1 MVRKRYEKGTSR
13 LLWIGTKPV
22 RNWYEIQV
30 RHIGVRDC
38 TKNILIWI
46 WYEFGS
52 VLVRYWFGIGVSL
65 CAKLPEDNWYENGTK
80 IYIQYMVN
88 KEGSKKVRHV
98 FRKVHFG
105 TKKVRNPRKRVRKR
119 YDTKMEKFRFG
130 TKWVR

>member
-1 MVRKRYEKGTSR
+1 VVRKRYEKGTSR
-13 LLWIGTKPV
+13 LLWVGTKLV

-52 VLVRYWFGIGVSL
+52 VLVRYWFGIGSVLVRYWFGIGVSL

-80 IYIQYMVN
+80 MYIQYMVN

-98 FRKVHFG
+98 FRKVYFG

-119 YDTKMEKFRFG
+119 
-130 TKWVR
+130 